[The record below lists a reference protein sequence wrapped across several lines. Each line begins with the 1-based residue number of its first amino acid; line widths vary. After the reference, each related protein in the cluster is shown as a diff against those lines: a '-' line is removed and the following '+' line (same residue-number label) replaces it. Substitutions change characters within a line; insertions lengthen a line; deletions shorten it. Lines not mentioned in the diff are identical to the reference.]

1 MLSPEV
7 TLLIRKRCRKNR
19 PSSPRKTGSEF
30 QIEIPTDLLDDFGL
44 RPAPSGNKVIHCMRA
59 A

>member
-1 MLSPEV
+1 MSPEV
-7 TLLIRKRCRKNR
+7 TLLIRKRRRKTR

-30 QIEIPTDLLDDFGL
+30 QIEIPTALLDDFGL
-44 RPAPSGNKVIHCMRA
+44 RPAPSGSKVIHCMRA